1 MALNRKV
8 FFDKVRQRPFKGS
21 ITPSQ
26 FSGITIILDVWE
38 QSFRQRTP
46 ITQLA
51 VCLATAYHETAHT
64 MQPIRELGGS
74 EYLRLNYDVTGR
86 NPDRAK
92 RYGNVRPGDG
102 VKYCG
107 RGDVQL
113 TWFVNY
119 QKATKRLR
127 ELGLIGPDL
136 DFTVTPDKVMEP
148 RIAALIMFLGMEEGW
163 FTGKTLDQL
172 VDPNVDGDEHADAVR
187 SRAIINGSDRAEL
200 IAGHADDFLAA
211 LIAAENA
218 PVSDQVNIPAP
229 TGNPNV
235 KAKNNVGGT
244 IGGTVVVGGGV
255 VIANEAK
262 KSGVSTGEVGAILV
276 MVAIIAVAVFFTI
289 RHWRKS

>member
-8 FFDKVRQRPFKGS
+8 FFDKVRAQPFKGL

-26 FSGITIILDVWE
+26 FSGMSILLDVWE

-51 VCLATAYHETAHT
+51 VCLATTYHETGHT
-64 MQPIRELGGS
+64 MQPIRELGGA

-127 ELGLIGPDL
+127 ELGLIAPDV

-200 IAGHADDFLAA
+200 IAGYADDFLAA
-211 LIAAENA
+211 LIAAEKA
-218 PVSDQVNIPAP
+218 GPIPDVVKPVNVPPPPQPP
-229 TGNPNV
+229 LTKKQTGIMAILSAAV
-235 KAKNNVGGT
+235 VA
-244 IGGTVVVGGGV
+244 IGAFVQAHPIIVGGGV
-255 VIANEAK
+255 ALIVLAFIA
-262 KSGVSTGEVGAILV
+262 
-276 MVAIIAVAVFFTI
+276 
-289 RHWRKS
+289 WRVLRKRS

>member
-1 MALNRKV
+1 MAFNRKA

-26 FSGITIILDVWE
+26 FSGMSILLDVWE
-38 QSFRQRTP
+38 DSFRQRTP

-51 VCLATAYHETAHT
+51 VCLATTYHETGHT

-86 NPDRAK
+86 NPERAK
-92 RYGNVRPGDG
+92 RMGNVRAGDG
-102 VKYCG
+102 VKFCG

-127 ELGLIGPDL
+127 ELGHIGADV

-200 IAGHADDFLAA
+200 IAGYADDFLAA
-211 LIAAENA
+211 LIAAEKSGPVPDA
-218 PVSDQVNIPAP
+218 PKPTPVNVPAP
-229 TGNPNV
+229 AGKPETPAPAS
-235 KAKNNVGGT
+235 KAGGIVAFLALLWAGVT
-244 IGGTVVVGGGV
+244 ASLQAHPIIIGGGV
-255 VIANEAK
+255 ALLILAFLAFLLTHK
-262 KSGVSTGEVGAILV
+262 KV
-276 MVAIIAVAVFFTI
+276 
-289 RHWRKS
+289 